1 MRATRKLYASALLVP
16 TALLGLAGCAGSDEP
31 PAGPVVTRTS
41 RGDTAVV
48 RTESGS
54 AWGVEATLVP
64 EVSIGEVEGDLE
76 YLFGR
81 VSSLAVGADGT
92 IYAVDAQVPEL
103 RAYGPDGAFLR
114 TLGRPG
120 EGPGEIK
127 GPDGGLAIL
136 SDGRVL
142 LRDPGNA
149 RIQVYASDG
158 EPLET
163 WSIRGGFNTSNP
175 LYRDT
180 ADNVYT
186 QILVDP
192 RADIRDWVIGLVRI
206 GPDGVPLDTVIPP
219 DAGYEPAE
227 LEARSGDKDDQ
238 NVSRTGV
245 PFAPSEQWTLHP
257 RGWFIHGISD
267 AYKLTILRPGSPLII
282 ERAADA
288 APVTPGEKAEEEARV
303 TRNLRMTQ
311 PSWRWNGPAMP
322 DRKPYFRRLY
332 AARDARIW
340 VEVALAGVEV
350 EDPTYDPKDPEAV
363 PDRWRE
369 PVAFDVFETD
379 GTYLGRVRAPLGF
392 SSSPTPVF
400 DGDHVWAT
408 TRDEL
413 GVQRVVRFR
422 VERGAEGTGG

>member
-1 MRATRKLYASALLVP
+1 MSRHLAVLVSAAVLLVVP
-16 TALLGLAGCAGSDEP
+16 SCAPSDAP
-31 PAGPVVTRTS
+31 PPGPVVTRTT

-54 AWGVEATLVP
+54 VWGVEATLVP

-81 VSSLAVGADGT
+81 ISAINVGAGGT

-103 RAYGPDGAFLR
+103 RAYGPDGRFLR

-127 GPDGGLAIL
+127 GPDGGLAVL
-136 SDGRVL
+136 SDGRIL

-149 RIQVYASDG
+149 RIQVYAPDG
-158 EPLET
+158 TALET
-163 WSIRGGFNTSNP
+163 WSIRGTFNTSSP
-175 LYRDT
+175 LFRDR

-206 GPDGVPLDTVIPP
+206 GPDGAPGDTLLPP
-219 DAGYEPAE
+219 DAGYQAAE
-227 LEARSGDKDDQ
+227 LEARTGDKDDQ

-257 RGWFIHGISD
+257 EGWFVHGISD
-267 AYKLTILRPGSPLII
+267 AYRFTLLRPGSPLVV
-282 ERAADA
+282 ERSAEP
-288 APVTPGEKAEEEARV
+288 APATDGEKAEEEARV

-311 PSWRWNGPAMP
+311 PNWRWNGPAMP
-322 DRKPYFRRLY
+322 DRKPFFRRLY
-332 AARDARIW
+332 AGRDGRVW
-340 VEVALAGVEV
+340 VEVPLAGVEV
-350 EDPTYDPKDPEAV
+350 EDPGYDPRNPEAV

-379 GTYLGRVRAPLGF
+379 GTYLGRVRAPVEL
-392 SSSPTPVF
+392 STSPTPVF
-400 DGDHVWAT
+400 DGDRVWAV

-413 GVQRVVRFR
+413 GVQRVVRFH
-422 VERGAEGTGG
+422 VERAAVGTAG